1 MRRSQVSWS
10 SIVVTF
16 LVLALLCARGWSCP
30 GLIPV
35 QHQGTA
41 EAGQRAQQHLLLPA
55 IEHDNRCIPLQQVL
69 LLNSTLSNRS
79 LTLLTGRY
87 QRLRHAHTSYD
98 HNAEGLCTEQCVHRL
113 LDSCTFASVSLH
125 DRHTPSRLPPFLA
138 LLATS
143 FTCRPSLTKLDRSER
158 RARGVHETPG
168 KDQPARIH
176 VKTTRDVD
184 TCTRSEST
192 PTGNFRHTI
201 TV

>member
-1 MRRSQVSWS
+1 L
-10 SIVVTF
+10 F
-16 LVLALLCARGWSCP
+16 CARGWSCP

-69 LLNSTLSNRS
+69 LLISTLSNRP
-79 LTLLTGRY
+79 LTVLTGRY
-87 QRLRHAHTSYD
+87 QRLRHAQNLSYLEVFEQV
-98 HNAEGLCTEQCVHRL
+98 NTNYENKAEELCTEQCVHRL
-113 LDSCTFASVSLH
+113 LDSCTSASVSWH
-125 DRHTPSRLPPFLA
+125 DRHTSSRLPPFLA
-138 LLATS
+138 LLAMS